1 MLFSAASSRQ
11 SEPVENE
18 IEYNESPGLTVYPP
32 AAEAFLVCA
41 GLALGSGTSE

>member
-1 MLFSAASSRQ
+1 MPFSAAKSRQ

-32 AAEAFLVCA
+32 VTATLLVGA
-41 GLALGSGTSE
+41 GCALGSGTSE